1 MLCFLW
7 RDIIGNRGSRPLRLL
22 ATSLFLGVLLI
33 CACTGLLALV
43 RDGIASEER
52 QLFGGDV
59 ELDVREPLDNE
70 ALEWLAGQGSV
81 SRLTELRTML
91 GTLNDGFSVI
101 ELQSVDEHYPLYGTV
116 QFAPAMS
123 LQDATAAFGA
133 AIDPALAIDQDIEIG
148 DTVTV
153 GETVLTVRALIQGQP
168 DRSFAADVR
177 GPPVLVSQATLD
189 ATGLITPTSLVDYEY
204 RVRLDGPG
212 IDPDNGVFGDTGD
225 FIEAWRNAFPTS
237 TAELNTVEQ
246 RNDRVSERLN
256 EVAAV
261 LLLIAVATLLV
272 GGLGVANG
280 VAAWMHARR
289 EDLATLSAI
298 GARDGWR
305 ARVMVIEVL
314 LVAALT
320 SAVAALV
327 GALIAFVL
335 SRSLAGGL
343 PVSTS
348 PLLLFKPTIVSMVFG
363 TLAALAFAA
372 PNLARS
378 LSTVPARLLRGDTD
392 HDVRTPLSTR
402 AKALCAALGVAAAL
416 ALIALVPDHVIGIGF
431 VISMVLLYA
440 ALSALVVLIQKL
452 SRRVVQSKRLDQH
465 FAARRAVAGLDQPG
479 SPLRPLLLSL
489 GIATTLLVAATV
501 VIVSM
506 VRLLDSTVPSRAPAL
521 AFYDIQAPDVEAFH
535 DAVAD
540 APGITDVQTVPLVL
554 GRLSAVNGEPLLSR
568 DEASEA
574 LEANDEHKL
583 GYRVERVDNVRA
595 TTGELWASDY
605 SGPPLVAME
614 DREAG
619 QIGVKVGD
627 TLSFTIFGETVDAKL
642 VAIYSQGNFETR
654 FWFEALF
661 SPGVLDE
668 YITRYVGVAYQNGGE
683 SAAKSGT
690 WTSHSTL
697 SKDDGSDIGL
707 REEAIPIDIAAAN
720 AIAADFP
727 AVVTIRTARG
737 LATARRILNAA
748 ALAVSIVAITS
759 LVASL
764 LVLASVV
771 AANRQRQL
779 REAVILHA
787 IGSRSGSLMYAMS
800 IEYLLLGAVV
810 AVFASIIGT
819 VLGTLVAT
827 AWLELP
833 TGPITWLSGLAV
845 AFGIAIGCLGA
856 GALWVARSLRAS
868 PARLLREV
876 G

>member
-1 MLCFLW
+1 MLSFLW
-7 RDIIGNRGSRPLRLL
+7 RDLIGSRGSRPLHLL

-33 CACTGLLALV
+33 SACTGLLALI

-59 ELDVREPLDNE
+59 ELDVRKPLDNE
-70 ALEWLAGQGSV
+70 SLEWIAERGAV

-91 GTLNDGFSVI
+91 GTTDDGFTVI

-116 QFAPAMS
+116 QFEPSMS
-123 LQDATAAFGA
+123 LQEATDGFGA
-133 AIDPALAIDQDIEIG
+133 AIDPALAIDLGLEVG
-148 DTVTV
+148 DTVTIA
-153 GETVLTVRALIQGQP
+153 ETALSVRALIQGQP
-168 DRSFAADVR
+168 DRAFSADVR

-204 RVRLDGPG
+204 RVRLEGPG
-212 IDPDNGVFGDTGD
+212 VDADNGVFGNTDD
-225 FIEAWRNAFPTS
+225 FIDEWRAAFPAN
-237 TAELNTVEQ
+237 TAELNTVEE
-246 RNDRVSERLN
+246 RNDRVTERLN

-280 VAAWMHARR
+280 VAAWLHSRR

-305 ARVMVIEVL
+305 ARIMVIEVL

-320 SAVAALV
+320 SAVAAML
-327 GALIAFVL
+327 GATIAFVL

-348 PLLLFKPTIVSMVFG
+348 PLLLFGPTIISMGFG
-363 TLAALAFAA
+363 TLAALAFAS

-378 LSTVPARLLRGDTD
+378 LSTAPARLLRGDTD

-402 AKALCAALGVAAAL
+402 AKILCTLLAIAAAL
-416 ALIALVPDHVIGIGF
+416 ALIALVPDQVIGIGF

-440 ALSALVVLIQKL
+440 ALSGLVVLIRKFAK
-452 SRRVVQSKRLDQH
+452 RIVQSGRIDQH
-465 FAARRAVAGLDQPG
+465 FAARRAFAGLDQPG

-489 GIATTLLVAATV
+489 GIATTLLVAATI
-501 VIVSM
+501 VIVAM
-506 VRLLDSTVPSRAPAL
+506 VQLLDSTVPARAPAL
-521 AFYDIQAPDVEAFH
+521 AFYDIQAPDVDAFEAT
-535 DAVAD
+535 VSN
-540 APGITDVQTVPLVL
+540 APGVTDVQTVPLVL
-554 GRLSAVNGEPLLSR
+554 GRLTAVNGSSLSLR
-568 DEASEA
+568 DDAGEA

-583 GYRVERVDNVRA
+583 SYRVERLDNVRA
-595 TTGELWASDY
+595 TSGALWEPDY
-605 SGPPLVAME
+605 VGRPLVAME

-619 QIGVKVGD
+619 QIGVEIGD
-627 TLSFTIFGETVDAKL
+627 KLSFTIFGDTLEAEL
-642 VAIYSQGNFETR
+642 VAIYAQGNFETR

-661 SPGVLDE
+661 SPGVLDS
-668 YITRYVGVAYQNGGE
+668 YITRYVGVAFQDD
-683 SAAKSGT
+683 ALDTA
-690 WTSHSTL
+690 STD
-697 SKDDGSDIGL
+697 KKTDGRDG
-707 REEAIPIDIAAAN
+707 PIDIAAAN
-720 AIAADFP
+720 VITAEFP

-737 LATARRILNAA
+737 LASARRILNTA

-759 LVASL
+759 LLASL

-779 REAVILHA
+779 QEAAILHA
-787 IGSRSGSLMYAMS
+787 IGSRHSSLMRALG
-800 IEYLLLGAVV
+800 IEYLLLGTVV
-810 AVFASIIGT
+810 AVFASIVGCL
-819 VLGTLVAT
+819 LGTMVAT
-827 AWLELP
+827 TWLELP
-833 TGPITWLSGLAV
+833 VGPITWLSGSGV
-845 AFGIAIGCLGA
+845 AFGIAILCLGA
-856 GALWVARSLRAS
+856 GAIWVARSLAVS
-868 PARLLREV
+868 PAQLLREM

>member
-1 MLCFLW
+1 VLAFLW
-7 RDIIGNRGSRPLRLL
+7 RDFIGNLRSRPLRLL

-33 CACTGLLALV
+33 AACTGLLALI

-59 ELDVREPLDNE
+59 ELDVREPLDKKT
-70 ALEWLAGQGSV
+70 LEWIAGHGVV

-91 GTLNDGFSVI
+91 GTEDDDFTVI
-101 ELQSVDEHYPLYGTV
+101 ELQSVDEHYPLYGSV
-116 QFAPAMS
+116 QFEPSMS
-123 LQDATAAFGA
+123 LHDATDAFGA
-133 AIDPALAIDQDIEIG
+133 AIDPALANDQELAIG

-153 GETVLTVRALIQGQP
+153 GETQLTVRALIQGQP

-177 GPPVLVSQATLD
+177 GPPVLVSQTTLD
-189 ATGLITPTSLVDYEY
+189 ATGLVTPTSLVDYEY
-204 RVRLDGPG
+204 RVRLEGPG

-225 FIEAWRNAFPTS
+225 FIDAWRNAFPDS

-280 VAAWMHARR
+280 VAAWLHARR

-305 ARVMVIEVL
+305 ARIMVIEVL

-320 SAVAALV
+320 SGVAALL
-327 GALIAFVL
+327 GASIAFVL

-348 PLLLFKPTIVSMVFG
+348 PLLLLKPTIISMAFG

-392 HDVRTPLSTR
+392 HDVRTPLSAHAR
-402 AKALCAALGVAAAL
+402 VLCTVLAIAAAAAL
-416 ALIALVPDHVIGIGF
+416 VALVPDQIIGIGF
-431 VISMVLLYA
+431 VIAMVLLYA
-440 ALSALVVLIQKL
+440 ALSALVTIIRQF
-452 SRRVVQSKRLDQH
+452 SRKIVQSGRLDQH
-465 FAARRAVAGLDQPG
+465 FAARRAFAGLDQPG

-489 GIATTLLVAATV
+489 GIATTLLVAATI

-506 VRLLDSTVPSRAPAL
+506 VRLLDSTVPARAPAL
-521 AFYDIQAPDVEAFH
+521 AFYDIQAPDVDAFH
-535 DAVAD
+535 DSATK
-540 APGITDVQTVPLVL
+540 APGITDVHTVPLVL
-554 GRLSAVNGEPLLSR
+554 GRMIAVNGEPLLAR
-568 DEASEA
+568 EEASEA

-583 GYRVERVDNVRA
+583 SYRAERVDNVRA
-595 TTGELWASDY
+595 IDGALWTPDY

-619 QIGVKVGD
+619 QIGVQVGD
-627 TLSFTIFGETVDAKL
+627 RLSFSILGETLDAEL
-642 VAIYSQGNFETR
+642 VAIYAQGNFETR

-661 SPGVLDE
+661 SPGVLDAF
-668 YITRYVGVAYQNGGE
+668 ITRYVGVAYQDGVNKEGTDMGGSEE
-683 SAAKSGT
+683 S
-690 WTSHSTL
+690 
-697 SKDDGSDIGL
+697 
-707 REEAIPIDIAAAN
+707 IPIDIAAAN
-720 AIAADFP
+720 AIAADYP
-727 AVVTIRTARG
+727 SVVTIRTARG
-737 LATARRILNAA
+737 LATARRILNTA
-748 ALAVSIVAITS
+748 ALAVTIVAATS

-787 IGSRSGSLMYAMS
+787 IGSRHGSLMYALG

-810 AVFASIIGT
+810 ALFASVTGG

-827 AWLELP
+827 TWLELP
-833 TGPITWLSGLAV
+833 VGPVTWLSGTSV
-845 AFGIAIGCLGA
+845 AFGIAILCLGT
-856 GALWVARSLRAS
+856 GALWVARSLHAS
-868 PARLLREV
+868 PARLLREL

>member
-1 MLCFLW
+1 VLAFLW
-7 RDIIGNRGSRPLRLL
+7 RDLIGNRGSRPLRLL

-33 CACTGLLALV
+33 AACTGLLALI

-59 ELDVREPLDNE
+59 ELDVREPLDDETLN
-70 ALEWLAGQGSV
+70 WIAGHGVV
-81 SRLTELRTML
+81 SRLTELRTMM
-91 GTLNDGFSVI
+91 GTEDESFTVI
-101 ELQSVDEHYPLYGTV
+101 ELQSVDEHYPLYGAV
-116 QFAPAMS
+116 QFEPSMS
-123 LQDATAAFGA
+123 LQDATDEFGA
-133 AIDPALAIDQDIEIG
+133 AIDPALAIDQGLEIG
-148 DTVTV
+148 DSVTV
-153 GETVLTVRALIQGQP
+153 GEVALTVRALIQGQP

-189 ATGLITPTSLVDYEY
+189 ATGLVTPTSLVDYEY
-204 RVRLDGPG
+204 RVRLEGPD
-212 IDPDNGVFGDTGD
+212 IDPTNGVFGDTGD
-225 FIEAWRNAFPTS
+225 FIDAWRNAFPMS

-280 VAAWMHARR
+280 VAAWLHARR

-305 ARVMVIEVL
+305 ARIMVIEVL

-320 SAVAALV
+320 SAVAALL
-327 GALIAFVL
+327 GASIAFVL

-343 PVSTS
+343 PVSTL
-348 PLLLFKPTIVSMVFG
+348 PLLLFKPTIISMAFG

-378 LSTVPARLLRGDTD
+378 LSTQPARLLRGDTD
-392 HDVRTPLSTR
+392 HDVRTPLSAR
-402 AKALCAALGVAAAL
+402 AKAFCAMLAIAAAL
-416 ALIALVPDHVIGIGF
+416 ALIALVPDKIIGIGF
-431 VISMVLLYA
+431 VISMVLLYV
-440 ALSALVVLIQKL
+440 ALSALVI
-452 SRRVVQSKRLDQH
+452 
-465 FAARRAVAGLDQPG
+465 
-479 SPLRPLLLSL
+479 
-489 GIATTLLVAATV
+489 GI
-501 VIVSM
+501 M
-506 VRLLDSTVPSRAPAL
+506 VRLLDSTVPERAPAL
-521 AFYDIQAPDVEAFH
+521 AFYDIQAPDVDAFH
-535 DAVAD
+535 ASVAS
-540 APGITDVQTVPLVL
+540 APGITDVHTVPLVL
-554 GRLSAVNGEPLLSR
+554 GRMIAVNGEALLAR

-595 TTGELWASDY
+595 TAGALWASDY
-605 SGPPLVAME
+605 KGPPLVAME

-627 TLSFTIFGETVDAKL
+627 RLRFSILGETLDAEL
-642 VAIYSQGNFETR
+642 VAIYAQGNFETR

-661 SPGVLDE
+661 SPGTLDD
-668 YITRYVGVAYQNGGE
+668 YITRYVGVAYQDGASDATIADTQISRNAVHNSKE
-683 SAAKSGT
+683 DAELSSS
-690 WTSHSTL
+690 SHP
-697 SKDDGSDIGL
+697 
-707 REEAIPIDIAAAN
+707 IPIDIAAAN

-737 LATARRILNAA
+737 LASARRILNAA

-787 IGSRSGSLMYAMS
+787 IGSRHGSLMYAMG
-800 IEYLLLGAVV
+800 IEYLLLGIVV
-810 AVFASIIGT
+810 ALFASVIGG

-833 TGPITWLSGLAV
+833 AGPITWLSGSAV
-845 AFGIAIGCLGA
+845 AFGIAILCLGA
-856 GALWVARSLRAS
+856 GALWVVRSLRAS
-868 PARLLREV
+868 PAQLLREV

>member
-1 MLCFLW
+1 MLTFLW
-7 RDIIGNRGSRPLRLL
+7 RDLIGNRGSRPLHLL

-33 CACTGLLALV
+33 SACTGLLALV
-43 RDGIASEER
+43 RDGIDSEAR

-59 ELDVREPLDNE
+59 ELDVREPLDGD
-70 ALEWLAGQGSV
+70 ALEWINARGAV

-91 GTLNDGFSVI
+91 GTEDDDFTVV

-116 QFAPAMS
+116 QFEPTMT
-123 LQDATAAFGA
+123 LQEATDAFGA
-133 AIDPALAIDQDIEIG
+133 AIDPALAIDLGLEVG
-148 DTVTV
+148 DAVTV
-153 GETVLTVRALIQGQP
+153 ADTELTVRALIQGQP
-168 DRSFAADVR
+168 DRAFSADVR
-177 GPPVLVSQATLD
+177 GPPVLVSQETLD

-204 RVRLDGPG
+204 RVRLEGPG
-212 IDPDNGVFGDTGD
+212 VDPSKGVFGDTEM
-225 FIEAWRNAFPTS
+225 FINDWRDEFPVN
-237 TAELNTVEQ
+237 TAELNTVED

-280 VAAWMHARR
+280 VAAWLHSRR
-289 EDLATLSAI
+289 EDMATLSAV

-305 ARVMVIEVL
+305 ARIMVIEVL

-320 SAVAALV
+320 SLVAALL
-327 GALIAFVL
+327 GGIIAFVL
-335 SRSLAGGL
+335 SRFLAGGL

-348 PLLLFKPTIVSMVFG
+348 PLLLLGPTLISMAFG

-378 LSTVPARLLRGDTD
+378 LSTAPARLLRGDTD
-392 HDVRTPLSTR
+392 HDVRTPLSMR
-402 AKALCAALGVAAAL
+402 AKILCAVLGIAAAL
-416 ALIALVPDHVIGIGF
+416 ALIALVPDRIIGIGF

-440 ALSALVVLIQKL
+440 ALSGLVEVIRKFA
-452 SRRVVQSKRLDQH
+452 RRIVQSGRIDQH
-465 FAARRAVAGLDQPG
+465 FAARRAFAGLDQPG

-489 GIATTLLVAATV
+489 GIATTLLVAATI

-506 VRLLDSTVPSRAPAL
+506 VRLLDSTVPARAPAL
-521 AFYDIQAPDVEAFH
+521 AFYDIQARDIDRFE
-535 DAVAD
+535 DTVAN

-554 GRLSAVNGEPLLSR
+554 GRLTSVNGESLLTR

-583 GYRVERVDNVRA
+583 SYPTERVDNVRA
-595 TTGELWASDY
+595 TAGALWSSDY
-605 SGPPLVAME
+605 TGPPLVAME

-619 QIGVKVGD
+619 QIGVEVGD
-627 TLSFTIFGETVDAKL
+627 TLSFTILGQTLEAEL
-642 VAIYSQGNFETR
+642 VAIYAQGNFETR

-668 YITRYVGVAYQNGGE
+668 YITRYVGVAYQDDVAGDLANNQ
-683 SAAKSGT
+683 ASG
-690 WTSHSTL
+690 
-697 SKDDGSDIGL
+697 DAN
-707 REEAIPIDIAAAN
+707 AIDATVSLDIAAAN
-720 AIAADFP
+720 VITSNFP

-737 LATARRILNAA
+737 LASAKRILNAA

-759 LVASL
+759 LLASL

-779 REAVILHA
+779 QEAAILHA
-787 IGSRSGSLMYAMS
+787 IGSRHGSLMQALG
-800 IEYLLLGAVV
+800 IEYLLLGTVV
-810 AVFASIIGT
+810 ALFASVIGG

-833 TGPITWLSGLAV
+833 AGPVMWLSGAAV
-845 AFGIAIGCLGA
+845 AFGIAILCLGA
-856 GALWVARSLRAS
+856 GALWVARSLNVS
-868 PARLLREV
+868 PAQLLREM